1 VDDAGA
7 GSGGLSGVGGF
18 GGPRDGQG
26 RVEGLRPTVVTHKVT
41 SWISVV
47 SYFLSGVLE
56 GIDAAKDEWKGPG
69 PLSSQGDVSKVG

>member
-1 VDDAGA
+1 
-7 GSGGLSGVGGF
+7 
-18 GGPRDGQG
+18 
-26 RVEGLRPTVVTHKVT
+26 VEGLRPTVVTHKVT